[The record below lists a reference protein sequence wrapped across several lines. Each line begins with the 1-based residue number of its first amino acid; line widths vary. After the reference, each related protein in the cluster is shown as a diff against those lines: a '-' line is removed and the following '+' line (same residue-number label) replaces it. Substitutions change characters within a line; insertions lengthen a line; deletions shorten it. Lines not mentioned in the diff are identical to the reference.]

1 MDQRDRRLLLQT
13 LLESLLG
20 ETESVYFQPPE
31 GQNLSYPAIVYK
43 RDSVRTDFADDAPYK
58 LNDRYQVTYID
69 RSPDSD
75 IPRKIQQLPMSRFAS
90 YFVVDGMNHYNH
102 SIYF

>member
-1 MDQRDRRLLLQT
+1 MDQQARRFLLQT
-13 LLESLLG
+13 LLEDLLG
-20 ETESVYFQPPE
+20 NTDNVYFQPRE

-43 RDSVRTDFADDAPYK
+43 RDSVRTDFADDTPYK
-58 LNDRYQVTYID
+58 INDRYQVTYID

-90 YFVVDGMNHYNH
+90 HFVVDGLNHYNH